1 MKRLGI
7 LMAFAVAAC
16 AAADDTF
23 LIRGVDVYPVTGPE
37 VKGVSV
43 LVQDGKIA
51 DIGAK
56 IVAPKGMKVVE
67 GKGLRLYPG
76 MIDSNT
82 ELGLSEVGAERVTV
96 DTGEL
101 GEFMPQLKALS
112 AVNPDSEHFGVVRAN
127 GITSVMT
134 FPAAGGR
141 GGRGGGG
148 GQYISGQAALI
159 HMDGWT
165 WEDMEIKRDAA
176 VQLLFPSIAMRGGR
190 GGLANVDFAD
200 EIALLFGG
208 GGAAGTYTEA

>member
-1 MKRLGI
+1 MKRLG
-7 LMAFAVAAC
+7 LLVLCAVAAL
-16 AAADDTF
+16 AAADDTGF
-23 LIRGVDVYPVTGPE
+23 IRGVGVFSVTGPE
-37 VKGVSV
+37 MKGVSV

-56 IVAPKGMKVVE
+56 VIAPKGVKIVE

-76 MIDSNT
+76 MIDSST
-82 ELGLSEVGAERVTV
+82 QLGLSEISAERVTV

-112 AVNPDSEHFGVVRAN
+112 AVNPESEHFGVVRAN

-134 FPAAGGR
+134 FPAASGR

-148 GQYISGQAALI
+148 AQYISGPAALI

-165 WEDMEIKRDAA
+165 WEDMEINRSAA
-176 VQLLFPSIAMRGGR
+176 VHLLFPSIAMRGGR
-190 GGLANVDFAD
+190 GGLA
-200 EIALLFGG
+200 
-208 GGAAGTYTEA
+208 